1 MTDQQNVAVLEPPV
15 TARPKEDEPK
25 KKPKRQP
32 PYAVIVLNDD
42 RHTFAYVIETFMKVF
57 GYSAQKSFLL
67 AEQIHTQGRANVWSG
82 AREVAEL
89 KREQIISAGTDYYA
103 EKPVKFPLG
112 VLVEPLPG

>member
-1 MTDQQNVAVLEPPV
+1 MSSEQGTAVLEPPV
-15 TARPKEDEPK
+15 TARPKEAEPK

-57 GYSAQKSFLL
+57 GYSPQKSFLL
-67 AEQIHTQGRANVWSG
+67 AEEIHTRGRALVWSG
-82 AREVAEL
+82 TREVAEL

-112 VLVEPLPG
+112 VLVEPMPG